1 MGMAA
6 PIYHRARG
14 ALLVT
19 AVLTLACLRV
29 SPSQGAGASEAC
41 PPDLPGPS
49 VPAAI
54 RESLAPFPTGRQ
66 ATIDDQWAVTARE
79 IPGGFA
85 GIILEGGPVVFL
97 VDTTQREAAL
107 AALIA
112 RHAIPGR
119 HPERA
124 RVRRARWDFAQLHE
138 WYEYLNGHLTGD
150 SGFAMGDIDEGHN
163 QLTYG
168 VADSAAQRRF
178 EAILA
183 RLPVPC
189 GLVVV
194 EVTGFAEF
202 KAEPSPVKH

>member
-1 MGMAA
+1 MSTFSA
-6 PIYHRARG
+6 HRG
-14 ALLVT
+14 AVCGIVALS
-19 AVLTLACLRV
+19 LACASIAR
-29 SPSQGAGASEAC
+29 SQEPGLDTIC
-41 PPDLPGPS
+41 PPDAPGPS
-49 VPAAI
+49 VAPAI

-66 ATIDDQWAVTARE
+66 ATIDDRWAVTARE

-124 RVRRARWDFAQLHE
+124 RVRKARWDFAQLHE

-150 SGFAMGDIDEGHN
+150 PGFAMGDIDEGN
-163 QLTYG
+163 NRLTYG
-168 VADSAAQRRF
+168 AGDEAAKRRF
-178 EAILA
+178 EDILA
-183 RLPVPC
+183 RLDLPC

-194 EVTGFAEF
+194 EVTGFVEL
-202 KAEPSPVKH
+202 KSGRSPPER

>member
-1 MGMAA
+1 MSLVDC
-6 PIYHRARG
+6 YRS
-14 ALLVT
+14 ALWVT
-19 AVLTLACLRV
+19 AALTLAGVRV
-29 SPSQGAGASEAC
+29 ARPQEPATPQAC
-41 PPDLPGPS
+41 PPDAPGPS

-54 RESLAPFPTGRQ
+54 RESLAPFPQGRQ
-66 ATIDDQWAVTARE
+66 ATIDDRWAQTARE

-97 VDTTQREAAL
+97 VDTTKRDSAL

-124 RVRRARWDFAQLHE
+124 RVRKARWDFAQLHE

-150 SGFAMGDIDEGHN
+150 SGFAMSDIDEGN
-163 QLTYG
+163 NRLTYG
-168 VADSAAQRRF
+168 VGDEAARRRF
-178 EAILA
+178 EDALA
-183 RLPVPC
+183 RLNPPC

-194 EVTGFAEF
+194 EVTGFVQFRGAR
-202 KAEPSPVKH
+202 EPPKD

>member
-1 MGMAA
+1 M
-6 PIYHRARG
+6 
-14 ALLVT
+14 
-19 AVLTLACLRV
+19 
-29 SPSQGAGASEAC
+29 
-41 PPDLPGPS
+41 
-49 VPAAI
+49 
-54 RESLAPFPTGRQ
+54 
-66 ATIDDQWAVTARE
+66 TARE

-124 RVRRARWDFAQLHE
+124 RVRKARWDFAQLHE
-138 WYEYLNGHLTGD
+138 WYEYVNGHLTGEP
-150 SGFAMGDIDEGHN
+150 GFAMSDIDEEHN
-163 QLTYG
+163 QLSYG
-168 VADSAAQRRF
+168 TGDEAARERF

-194 EVTGFAEF
+194 EVTGFMEF
-202 KAEPSPVKH
+202 R